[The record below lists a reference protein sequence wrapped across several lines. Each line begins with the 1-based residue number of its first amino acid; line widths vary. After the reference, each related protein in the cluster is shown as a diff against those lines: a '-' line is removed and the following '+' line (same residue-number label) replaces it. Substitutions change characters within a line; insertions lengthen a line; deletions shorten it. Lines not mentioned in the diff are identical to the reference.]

1 MINRIKDF
9 FVDREAK
16 AADGGERHSVDE
28 YNLAAAALLV
38 HAARI
43 DDAFATIEKRQIF
56 EILRTR
62 FSLDTA
68 ETEELMAA
76 AEQREENS
84 IQILGFTKTLKDAFT
99 YDERVGVMEMLW
111 EVVLADGELDVHE
124 DQLMRRIGGLLYI
137 EDRDRGIA
145 KRRARQRLESA
156 KG

>member
-9 FVDREAK
+9 FVDRQAK
-16 AADGGERHSVDE
+16 AADGAERHSIDE

-43 DDAFATIEKRQIF
+43 DDAFETIEKRQIF
-56 EILRTR
+56 EILQTR

-68 ETEELMAA
+68 ETDELMQA
-76 AEQREENS
+76 AERREESS

-99 YDERVGVMEMLW
+99 YDERIGVMEMLW
-111 EVVLADGELDVHE
+111 EVVLADGKLDAHE

-145 KRRARQRLESA
+145 KHRARERLESG